1 MNLFVYKG
9 SLFGNL
15 FVYEGSL
22 FGSSCG
28 LERM

>member
-15 FVYEGSL
+15 FMYEGSL